1 MSDATTVD
9 TEKSVQEADKL
20 TSLFNEEI
28 YIRMDAGSIPA
39 SKFKIYDDILEG
51 YKTSDRLDSAKEKIE
66 EHLTEHPES
75 ISAKY
80 LLMIISLIR
89 DVNSLQETP
98 QLKSLLEQFRSHG
111 KWVIIEYITDNIA
124 KYDPNN
130 KIALRY
136 KAEALEKLKK
146 NKELKVVLEKLAKL
160 DRKNP
165 EIQKKYA
172 LSILDE
178 DKDEAIIYLKKAI
191 EEFAKSKNFQALEE
205 IWPIIITNSYDDI
218 LFIEKI
224 ERIFLGHRE
233 KQRLATLL
241 YPILEPYKGL
251 EDWDKVILFLKKILD
266 HEPTAQKAR
275 TELIRVYRKKY
286 NDHSLLEHFLKISD
300 LGNNRKPVKVC
311 LTNFERN
318 IVFDTGNYV
327 MHRNWGVGK
336 IVSISENGDSIY
348 VDFRDK
354 KNHKLSIQMA
364 ITSLK
369 PLKQEHIWVRYYENK
384 EEIQELFQNDL
395 AGFIRDMLKSY
406 DNVMTTGDLK
416 QELIGEFI
424 KAEEWS
430 KWWQKAKQALKQD
443 PNIGMNPKKK
453 DELNYHEQQI
463 TFSDELIAKYEAQQD
478 IFKKLDIALQVIKD
492 PEEAIGAAEH
502 FNTKYNQEEISK
514 DNTRKILAYLYLD
527 QLDDTFTKPFLREKA
542 NNPDAIPEVEVVRKL
557 KPEDVEAIIK
567 SLSKDE
573 CVQLSSAI
581 PMLEVKK
588 GWVDLIAQYHP
599 DSIDIFMSILF
610 EVPVKVNKYVWSL
623 LHEKGKINE
632 LNHFLDTICQKAKS
646 FPEVFIWIMK
656 AILNSPES
664 YSYLN
669 FKLSDLVLRVL
680 RILKP
685 LNKIETK
692 GNKLKNQAQGI
703 LIEKGNAQDVLKEAI
718 DTGDDEYARKLY
730 ALYKEI
736 PYISDAE
743 KERMLEIISEIN
755 TNIQWED
762 ESMEEEDED
771 DIVSKI
777 PPNHF
782 LVTRKAI
789 NQKKAELEHM
799 INVEMA
805 ENSRD
810 IGEAQEKGDL
820 RENAEYK
827 AAMEKQVQIQAAI
840 KRLDQELKNALV
852 LEDYVSNFK
861 ADKIG
866 VGCTAKLKSNDTEE
880 VISYS
885 ILGTWDADTSKN
897 IISYLAPLAK
907 TLIGKAVGDSALLNL
922 SSQESV
928 YTVLEI
934 TRFTS
939 VER

>member
-1 MSDATTVD
+1 MSDATTID
-9 TEKSVQEADKL
+9 TTNSVQETDKL

-39 SKFKIYDDILEG
+39 SKFKIYDDILEV
-51 YKTSDRLDSAKEKIE
+51 YKTSDRLDQAKATIE
-66 EHLTEHPES
+66 EHLAEHSES

-111 KWVIIEYITDNIA
+111 KWVIIEYITDNIT

-130 KIALRY
+130 KIALRF

-146 NKELKVVLEKLAKL
+146 NKELKIVLEKLAKL

-172 LSILDE
+172 LSILEE
-178 DKDEAIIYLKKAI
+178 DKEEAIKHLKKAV
-191 EEFAKSKNFQALEE
+191 EEFAKSRNFHALEE
-205 IWPIIITNSYDDI
+205 IWPIIVANSYEDI

-233 KQRLATLL
+233 KQRIATLL
-241 YPILEPYKGL
+241 YPILEPYKSL
-251 EDWDKVILFLKKILD
+251 EDWDKVTLFLKKILD

-286 NDHSLLEHFLKISD
+286 SDHSLLEHFLKISD

-336 IVSISENGDSIY
+336 IVSISENGDSIF
-348 VDFRDK
+348 VDFKDK

-369 PLKQEHIWVRYYENK
+369 PLKREHIWVRYYENRD
-384 EEIQELFQNDL
+384 EIKNLFENDL
-395 AGFIRDMLKSY
+395 ASFIRDMVKSY
-406 DNVMTTGDLK
+406 ENRMTTGDLK
-416 QELIGEFI
+416 TEVIGEFI
-424 KAEEWS
+424 KADEWS
-430 KWWQKAKQALKQD
+430 KWWQKVKTALKQD

-453 DELNYHEQQI
+453 DELLYHEQEI
-463 TFSDELIAKYEAQQD
+463 SFSDELIAKFEAQQD

-492 PEEAIGAAEH
+492 PDEAIGAAEH
-502 FNTKYNQEEISK
+502 FNTQYNKEELSK
-514 DNTRKILAYLYLD
+514 DNTRKILAYLFLD
-527 QLDDTFTKPFLREKA
+527 QLDDTFTKPFLREKSS
-542 NNPDAIPEVEVVRKL
+542 NPDALPEVEVTRKL
-557 KPEDVEAIIK
+557 HAEDIAAIIQ
-567 SLSKDE
+567 SMSKED
-573 CVQLSSAI
+573 CIQLSSSI
-581 PMLEVKK
+581 PQLEVKK
-588 GWVDLIAQYHP
+588 GWVDLVGKFHP
-599 DSIDIFMSILF
+599 QAIDIYMAILF
-610 EVPVKVNKYVWSL
+610 EVPVKVNKYVWGL
-623 LHEKGKINE
+623 LYDKGKIPE
-632 LNHFLDTICQKAKS
+632 LNLFLETICQKAKTY
-646 FPEVFIWIMK
+646 PEVFIWIMK

-664 YSYLN
+664 YEYLKFN
-669 FKLSDLVLRVL
+669 RNDLVLRVL

-685 LNKIETK
+685 LNKIEAK
-692 GNKLKNQAQGI
+692 GNKLKNQAHGI
-703 LIEKGNAQDVLKEAI
+703 LVEKGMAQAIFKEAI
-718 DTGDDEYARKLY
+718 ENGDEEYARKLY

-736 PYISDAE
+736 PYITDLE

-755 TNIQWED
+755 TNIEWED
-762 ESMEEEDED
+762 ASLDDEEDD
-771 DIVSKI
+771 DILTKI
-777 PPNHF
+777 PANHF

-827 AAMEKQVQIQAAI
+827 AAMEKQIQIQAAI
-840 KRLDQELKNALV
+840 KRLDQELKNALI
-852 LEDYVSNFK
+852 LEDYVQNFQ
-861 ADKIG
+861 ADKVG
-866 VGCTAKLKSNDTEE
+866 VGCSVKLQSKDTGE
-880 VISYS
+880 VITYS

-897 IISYLAPLAK
+897 IISYLAPMAK
-907 TLIGKAVGDSALLNL
+907 TLIGKTVGDEAHLNL
-922 SSQESV
+922 GAQESI
-928 YTVLEI
+928 YTVMEI
-934 TRFTS
+934 SRFTS